1 MNDIEIGLQMY
12 KKATDFV
19 RKRFPNG
26 WGGCAVVYTEDKQY
40 LISVALES
48 FNAGAG
54 LCMETGAMCEAQK
67 FNLRITHSLCISRDN
82 ENEDFKILTACG
94 ICQERFRYW
103 GGNVKIAITNPKNE
117 IIFKTLDELSH
128 FYWGNAFP
136 KEEREEY
143 DNLNKQQLTMKCYAV
158 KNFLK
163 EKAFVLFYSFSVDSS
178 LFARL
183 NTVI

>member
-1 MNDIEIGLQMY
+1 MSDYEIGLEMY

-19 RKRFPNG
+19 NKRFPRG
-26 WGGCAVVYTEDKQY
+26 WGGCAVIFTEDQQY

-67 FNLRITHSLCISRDN
+67 FNLRITHSLCVSRYS

-117 IIFKTLDELSH
+117 IIFKTLDELSYH
-128 FYWGNAFP
+128 YWGNAFP
-136 KEEREEY
+136 KSEWEDY
-143 DNLNKQQLTMKCYAV
+143 DNQ
-158 KNFLK
+158 
-163 EKAFVLFYSFSVDSS
+163 
-178 LFARL
+178 
-183 NTVI
+183 

>member
-48 FNAGAG
+48 FNAGAC

-103 GGNVKIAITNPKNE
+103 GGNVKIAITNSKNE

-143 DNLNKQQLTMKCYAV
+143 DNLNK
-158 KNFLK
+158 
-163 EKAFVLFYSFSVDSS
+163 
-178 LFARL
+178 
-183 NTVI
+183 